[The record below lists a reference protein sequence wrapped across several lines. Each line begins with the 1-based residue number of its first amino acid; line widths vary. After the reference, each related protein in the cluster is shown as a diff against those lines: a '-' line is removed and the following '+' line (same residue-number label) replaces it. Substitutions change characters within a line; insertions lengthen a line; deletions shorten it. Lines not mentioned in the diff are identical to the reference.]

1 MIARTM
7 TGSGTKAG
15 SDGVF
20 RCVLERVSPDWSFSR
35 MPTNDDR
42 DFPEKVDIRYGNAA
56 KVVFSAAEMTTA
68 AQASLA
74 LDQSGRLW

>member
-1 MIARTM
+1 
-7 TGSGTKAG
+7 
-15 SDGVF
+15 
-20 RCVLERVSPDWSFSR
+20 